1 MNRPH
6 YDHAL
11 VMRARDYAVEAHGA
25 QLYGIRPYVFHL
37 DATVKALMKMRA
49 DSSALAAGYL
59 HDTLEDCNSVTM
71 ANLREDFG
79 MDVARMV
86 FNCTGQGTDRLSR
99 MQDKAQKISQCS
111 SSAQVALAD
120 RYANM
125 NQCIEDGNQSMLAR
139 YANELPLFLPIFLG
153 ANRLMALELMAL
165 ASAAQPEMAHKFS
178 LTE

>member
-6 YDHAL
+6 YDHEL
-11 VMRARDYAVEAHGA
+11 VMRARDYAVHAHGA

-49 DSSALAAGYL
+49 DSSTLAAGYL
-59 HDTLEDCNSVTM
+59 HDTLEDCNNVTM
-71 ANLREDFG
+71 AKLREDFG
-79 MDVARMV
+79 ADVARMV

-99 MQDKAQKISQCS
+99 MQDKAQKITQCPA
-111 SSAQVALAD
+111 SAQVALAD
-120 RYANM
+120 RYVNM
-125 NQCIEDGNQSMLAR
+125 CQCIEDGNQSMLAR

-153 ANRLMALELMAL
+153 AYRLMALEMMAW
-165 ASAAQPEMAHKFS
+165 ASAAQADMAHKFS